1 MGSART
7 RPPRALTK
15 ARHAQHC
22 VTEGPNTSAVP
33 TLPFCCT
40 GEFRAGKYEGHGTET
55 LANGAVYEGDFKAG
69 VREGQGTYT
78 TPSGAVY
85 EGQFKAGLKE
95 GEGSYTTAAGAAYLG
110 EWRAGSRRGAGRTS
124 TRTGRCMKASG
135 EAGRRRGAARQSDL
149 GVVVSTRP
157 MEAAVDRDRNLD
169 RDWNAPVCSVPCKLA
184 RK

>member
-1 MGSART
+1 M
-7 RPPRALTK
+7 P
-15 ARHAQHC
+15 C
-22 VTEGPNTSAVP
+22 

-95 GEGSYTTAAGAAYLG
+95 GVSDELKRQSILVHAAAGG
-110 EWRAGSRRGAGRTS
+110 EPQWYHTS
-124 TRTGRCMKASG
+124 
-135 EAGRRRGAARQSDL
+135 AR
-149 GVVVSTRP
+149 VRV
-157 MEAAVDRDRNLD
+157 
-169 RDWNAPVCSVPCKLA
+169 K
-184 RK
+184 